1 VVIEGGIP
9 IEVLTGIS
17 LLGGLGAAWPEGAVT
32 TDRVL
37 DALAAHWR
45 AGGLP
50 ADAQF
55 DNDTWF
61 QGAHQVPDAIGR
73 VTRRGLSLQ
82 VTPVFPP
89 GQAHGFQEVIQNCN
103 GRWETKVW
111 ERFHHESRAALQA
124 CSARAIAAYCR
135 RTRNRQDAVPPRRPF
150 PAVGPGDLRAPLR
163 EQSIFLRRTTEAGT
177 VSLLGRTFPVDPR
190 WLHRSVRCEGD
201 LDAGRLRV

>member
-1 VVIEGGIP
+1 
-9 IEVLTGIS
+9 
-17 LLGGLGAAWPEGAVT
+17 VT

-89 GQAHGFQEVIQNCN
+89 GKRTA
-103 GRWETKVW
+103 
-111 ERFHHESRAALQA
+111 SR
-124 CSARAIAAYCR
+124 R
-135 RTRNRQDAVPPRRPF
+135 
-150 PAVGPGDLRAPLR
+150 
-163 EQSIFLRRTTEAGT
+163 
-177 VSLLGRTFPVDPR
+177 
-190 WLHRSVRCEGD
+190 
-201 LDAGRLRV
+201 